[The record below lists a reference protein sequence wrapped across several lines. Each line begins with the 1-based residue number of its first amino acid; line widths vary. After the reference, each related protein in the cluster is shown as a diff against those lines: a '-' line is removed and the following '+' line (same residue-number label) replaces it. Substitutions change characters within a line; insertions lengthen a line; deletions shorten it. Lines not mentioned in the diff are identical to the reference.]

1 MFSFLPRY
9 AAFAQL
15 PLRLCVAVIML
26 AHGADKLFGT
36 FSGGSFAK
44 TAQMFEAGLGM
55 HPGWLTAGL
64 AGGGELLGGFLVGL
78 GLFTRFGAFLI
89 AACMAVAV
97 FKVHWVHG
105 LFAQNQGFE
114 YPMALLGV
122 AISLM
127 LSGAG
132 RLALDNVL
140 SINLRK

>member
-1 MFSFLPRY
+1 MSFFASY
-9 AAFAQL
+9 AAFSTL
-15 PLRLCVAVIML
+15 PLRLCLAVIMV

-36 FSGGSFAK
+36 FSGGNFTQ
-44 TAQMFEAGLGM
+44 TAQMFETGLDM
-55 HPGWLTAGL
+55 HPGWLIAGL
-64 AGGGELLGGFLVGL
+64 AGGGELLGGLLVGL

-97 FKVHWVHG
+97 FKVHWTHG

-122 AISLM
+122 AFSLM

-132 RLALDNVL
+132 RVALDNVL
-140 SINLRK
+140 SINVKR